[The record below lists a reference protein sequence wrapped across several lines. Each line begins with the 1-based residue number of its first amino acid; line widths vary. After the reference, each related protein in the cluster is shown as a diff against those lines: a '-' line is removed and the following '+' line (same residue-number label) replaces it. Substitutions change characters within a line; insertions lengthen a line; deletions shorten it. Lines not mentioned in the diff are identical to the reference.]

1 MSEKEG
7 LYGARQ
13 ALALDTREVAHPRN
27 HARLG
32 EARRELGEA
41 VRLVCEHYSL
51 SDAEAVML
59 LAQVLQGYAGR
70 VGCGG
75 IVRREKR
82 K

>member
-7 LYGARQ
+7 LYDAHQ

-27 HARLG
+27 HSRLWHAR
-32 EARRELGEA
+32 EEMGEA
-41 VRLVCEHYSL
+41 VRLVAEHYSL

-59 LAQVLQGYAGR
+59 LAQVMQEYAAR

-75 IVRREKR
+75 IVERG
-82 K
+82 